1 MKIIVRCFVVALA
14 ITGAIATT
22 SANGSSVK
30 ASVVATKTSAHPVP
44 TCAPGPGVTCGMGD
58 W

>member
-1 MKIIVRCFVVALA
+1 MKLIIRSLVVVLA

-30 ASVVATKTSAHPVP
+30 ASVVASKTSAHPVP
-44 TCAPGPGVTCGMGD
+44 VCDPGYGDCGLGD

>member
-1 MKIIVRCFVVALA
+1 MKIIIRCFVVALA

-30 ASVVATKTSAHPVP
+30 ASVVAAKTSAHPVP
-44 TCAPGPGVTCGMGD
+44 MCDPGSGDCGLGD

>member
-1 MKIIVRCFVVALA
+1 MKLIIRSVVVLLA

-30 ASVVATKTSAHPVP
+30 ASVVATKTSAHPIP
-44 TCAPGPGVTCGMGD
+44 NCDPGTGDCGFLN